1 MWLLLSESDDEIFKE
16 CVDKPAAEQDVKDTL
31 SDFDKPDFEDKA
43 VVEATM
49 SAVTESE
56 KEQKCQNLIDHI
68 RQEEFGFN
76 VELNEDGTRLLTK
89 QQERL
94 GRSLERLSKDLYS
107 KDTHF
112 VLELIQN
119 ADDNEYPE
127 DMMRYVCC
135 VELPYIMS

>member
-1 MWLLLSESDDEIFKE
+1 MWLLLSGSGNEISKE
-16 CVDKPAAEQDVKDTL
+16 CVDEPAAEQDVKDIL
-31 SDFDKPDFEDKA
+31 SNFEKLDFEDKA
-43 VVEATM
+43 MVEAT

-56 KEQKCQNLIDHI
+56 KEQKCQNLIAQI

-135 VELPYIMS
+135 RIIY